1 MKIYTSL
8 QKQNLPLCVALG
20 YFDGVHKGHRKVIS
34 KTLKYKSLGLVPSV
48 FTFSGNPRTTLLGIP
63 ENRITD
69 NTTKQNILENIGIKI
84 LYMIDFKTVCNLSAE
99 EFVRDVLKDTLNA
112 KYVVCGFN
120 YHFGKNGTADAN
132 ILKKLCSNYGIKTK
146 IIRPVLY
153 KRRPISSTRIREA
166 IINNDE
172 NNANKMLNK

>member
-34 KTLKYKSLGLVPSV
+34 KTLKYKSVGLTPSV
-48 FTFSGNPRTTLLGIP
+48 LTFNESPRAILSDTT

-69 NTTKQNILENIGIKI
+69 NITKQNILEKIGIEI
-84 LYMIDFKTVCNLSAE
+84 LYMIDFRTVCNLSAE
-99 EFVRDVLKDTLNA
+99 KFVGDILNSTLNA

-120 YHFGKNGTADAN
+120 YHFGKSGTADAN
-132 ILKKLCSNYGIKTK
+132 TLKKLCSNYGIKTK

-153 KRRPISSTRIREA
+153 KHRPISSTRIREA
-166 IINNDE
+166 ILNNDKT
-172 NNANKMLNK
+172 NTYKMLNK

>member
-34 KTLKYKSLGLVPSV
+34 KTLKYKSLGLIPSV
-48 FTFSGNPRTTLLGIP
+48 FTFSESPRATLSGVP
-63 ENRITD
+63 ENRIID
-69 NTTKQNILENIGIKI
+69 NTAKQSILENIGIEV

-99 EFVRDVLKDTLNA
+99 EFVRDILNYTLNA

-132 ILKKLCSNYGIKTK
+132 MLKKLCSNYGIKTK

-153 KRRPISSTRIREA
+153 KRRPVSSTRIREA
-166 IINNDE
+166 ILQNDKTDIS
-172 NNANKMLNK
+172 KMLDR

>member
-34 KTLKYKSLGLVPSV
+34 KTLKYKSLGLIPSV
-48 FTFSGNPRTTLLGIP
+48 LTFTENPRATLSGTP

-69 NTTKQNILENIGIKI
+69 NIEKQNILENMGTEI
-84 LYMIDFKTVCNLSAE
+84 LYMVDFRTICNLTAE
-99 EFVRDVLKDTLNA
+99 EFIKNVLKDTLNA
-112 KYVVCGFN
+112 KCVICGFN
-120 YHFGKNGTADAN
+120 YHFGKNGTADASM
-132 ILKKLCSNYGIKTK
+132 LKKICSNYEIKTK

-153 KRRPISSTRIREA
+153 KRRPISSTRIRHA
-166 IINNDE
+166 LLHNDE
-172 NNANKMLNK
+172 FDAKKMLNL

>member
-8 QKQNLPLCVALG
+8 QKQSLPLCVALG
-20 YFDGVHKGHRKVIS
+20 YFDGIHKGHRKVIS

-48 FTFSGNPRTTLLGIP
+48 FTFSESPRATLSGIP
-63 ENRITD
+63 ENRIID
-69 NTTKQNILENIGIKI
+69 NITKQNILENIGIEI
-84 LYMIDFKTVCNLSAE
+84 LYMIDFRTICNLSAE
-99 EFVRDVLKDTLNA
+99 EFVRDILKDTLNT

-132 ILKKLCSNYGIKTK
+132 MLRKLCSNYGIKTK

-166 IINNDE
+166 IKNND
-172 NNANKMLNK
+172 NTNVYRMLDK